1 MTTVQEWPCEGGK
14 DVNAPADVDGRRFG
28 GQMSGN
34 IYRGLL
40 LGPLGGKKS
49 QRAQVH
55 LPKLKDREQSK
66 ERVKRLRW
74 FVIAYQ
80 AGVDPLDSLEAKKF
94 EDILLQFFFWRDG
107 SE

>member
-1 MTTVQEWPCEGGK
+1 MTTVQERPCEGAKAEKTSTPRQTSTVG
-14 DVNAPADVDGRRFG
+14 AWLA
-28 GQMSGN
+28 
-34 IYRGLL
+34 
-40 LGPLGGKKS
+40 
-49 QRAQVH
+49 
-55 LPKLKDREQSK
+55 EQSK

>member
-1 MTTVQEWPCEGGK
+1 
-14 DVNAPADVDGRRFG
+14 
-28 GQMSGN
+28 MSGN
-34 IYRGLL
+34 IYQGLL

-74 FVIAYQ
+74 FVVACLV
-80 AGVDPLDSLEAKKF
+80 GVDPLDSLEAKTFRSSSFSRVMAANRQSASSAVK
-94 EDILLQFFFWRDG
+94 
-107 SE
+107 

>member
-1 MTTVQEWPCEGGK
+1 L
-14 DVNAPADVDGRRFG
+14 A
-28 GQMSGN
+28 
-34 IYRGLL
+34 
-40 LGPLGGKKS
+40 
-49 QRAQVH
+49 
-55 LPKLKDREQSK
+55 EQSK